1 MLRPKEFPYSTSL
14 KWTGQKKGALSCE
27 GKPDIQVA
35 CPPEYGGHESIWSP
49 EDLFVASVEV
59 CVMTTFLWLAG
70 REGMTPSSY
79 ESYATAIAS
88 MVDGVFGIPEVTVK
102 VRIGVANEGDREVAK
117 KVLGEVEEW
126 CLVTKS
132 IRPGVVIEPEITVG

>member
-14 KWTGQKKGALSCE
+14 KWTGEKKGALSCE
-27 GKPDIQVA
+27 GRPDIQVA
-35 CPPEYGGHESIWSP
+35 CPPEYGGHENIWSP

-79 ESYATAIAS
+79 ESDASAIAT
-88 MVDGVFGIPEVTVK
+88 MADGVFGIPKVTVR
-102 VRIGVANEGDREVAK
+102 VRVGVEKEEDRGVAK
-117 KVLGEVEEW
+117 KALGGVMDW

-132 IRPGVVIEPEITVG
+132 IRPEVVIEPVTTVG